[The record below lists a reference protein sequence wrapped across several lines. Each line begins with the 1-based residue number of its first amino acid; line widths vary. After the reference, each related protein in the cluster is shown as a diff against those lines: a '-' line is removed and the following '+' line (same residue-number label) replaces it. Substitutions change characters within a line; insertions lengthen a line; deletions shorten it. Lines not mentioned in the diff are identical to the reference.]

1 MAEGKE
7 KQEGIISR
15 NILKRNLSAST
26 SNYVQCY
33 RPQEWPIPIQ
43 RIFFLFLF
51 FFLRILLCHR
61 VLLNILPSDRS
72 RRLLTD

>member
-43 RIFFLFLF
+43 RIFFF
-51 FFLRILLCHR
+51 FFFFFTYTIMSSCF
-61 VLLNILPSDRS
+61 IEY
-72 RRLLTD
+72 LTVRQEPEIAN

>member
-43 RIFFLFLF
+43 RIFFFFF

-61 VLLNILPSDRS
+61 VLLNILPPDRS